1 MEEEIAEEA
10 APQEQ
15 PQTAEEAFL
24 NRLQP
29 PEEEE
34 TALEEEQPDAE
45 EDLDDEA
52 ILEEQSDEPVFTI
65 KAAGEEHTLTLDE
78 LQERA
83 SQGIDY
89 TRKTQS
95 LAAERKQVTE
105 RFQELT
111 QLQAKMAA
119 AAQTQ
124 PPVVE
129 QHPPEYWQELQ
140 QSDPVR
146 YLIERDQYR
155 EKQAA
160 AQAAQAQQQE
170 IAEQYQYQQQQEAQA
185 QLQQAHTQL
194 IDQFP
199 EWSDPEKFS
208 AAKLE
213 MRSAGLKLGYSDE
226 ELSQVYDARAV
237 IALQKAAA
245 YDRLMEKKDTLKSA
259 PPKTPQGHSARPGR
273 KSNLRKAKEQLAKT
287 GRPRDADAAFKA
299 IIDKRR

>member
-15 PQTAEEAFL
+15 PPTAEEAFL

-34 TALEEEQPDAE
+34 PALEEEQPDAE
-45 EDLDDEA
+45 EDLDDEVV
-52 ILEEQSDEPVFTI
+52 LEEQSDEPVFTI

-105 RFQELT
+105 RFQQLEE
-111 QLQAKMAA
+111 LQAKMAA

-160 AQAAQAQQQE
+160 AQAAQQQQQE

-237 IALQKAAA
+237 LALQKAAA
-245 YDRLMEKKDTLKSA
+245 YDRLMEKKESLKSA

-287 GRPRDADAAFKA
+287 GRTRDAEAAFKA

>member
-1 MEEEIAEEA
+1 MEEEIAEDA
-10 APQEQ
+10 APTEQ
-15 PQTAEEAFL
+15 PQTAEEAFF

-34 TALEEEQPDAE
+34 PALEEEQPDAE

-105 RFQELT
+105 RFQQLEE
-111 QLQAKMAA
+111 LQAKMAA

-237 IALQKAAA
+237 LALQKAAA
-245 YDRLMEKKDTLKSA
+245 YDRLMEKKESLKSA
-259 PPKTPQGHSARPGR
+259 PPKTPQGHSQRPGR

-287 GRPRDADAAFKA
+287 GRTRDAEAAFKA